1 MEIAVNERE
10 YATVSFLN
18 WFVDEQVEEEASFKT
33 LIQKFKVAIKD
44 EGMLHMLDQEL
55 GTRVFTPPNPEE

>member
-1 MEIAVNERE
+1 MEIAVDERE

-33 LIQKFKVAIKD
+33 LIQKFKVAIND
-44 EGMLHMLDQEL
+44 DGMLHMLDNEL